1 MTPARE
7 PVSDRARP
15 LTDPMAHGRPRRAT
29 PAAVPAPASC
39 TTAPGAIVPPCPT
52 AAAPCHQESRP

>member
-1 MTPARE
+1 MTPPRGTL
-7 PVSDRARP
+7 SGRARP
-15 LTDPMAHGRPRRAT
+15 LTEPMAHGGPRRAT

-39 TTAPGAIVPPCPT
+39 ATAPGAIVPPRPT